1 MSLIPA
7 TFLRTSFFAERAWS
21 ACDTEVPPR
30 PRGKTKLT
38 NNPRGNAVTDT
49 FLKMLH
55 SGAVDAH
62 KLTDGDRRAL
72 LELLKKSLNTGGGGE
87 VRCG

>member
-49 FLKMLH
+49 FLKILH

-72 LELLKKSLNTGGGGE
+72 FVLLKNCFCRGVWGE
-87 VRCG
+87 V